1 VAWGQLVVR
10 VVGIAIDMVIVARFV
25 SISVWDNLRVIW
37 PPLLAACVMSA
48 AVRLL
53 YFALDPMARGG
64 IPMLVLSVVVGSAV
78 YLAAIWL
85 LDRTAVGGM
94 LDLARSMLKR
104 NRLAPREA

>member
-1 VAWGQLVVR
+1 
-10 VVGIAIDMVIVARFV
+10 
-25 SISVWDNLRVIW
+25 
-37 PPLLAACVMSA
+37 MSA

-53 YFALDPMARGG
+53 YFALDPMERGG
-64 IPMLVLSVVVGSAV
+64 IPMLVLSVVAGSAV
-78 YLAAIWL
+78 YVAVIWL